1 MTDRIRI
8 TPENYQQLIDE
19 IDSGFWPEW
28 MTATEIS
35 STFHITRSQVNV
47 WGQRGWIES
56 KGTGKFF
63 GCREQLVYNLI
74 DLMHERVK
82 RRSLK
87 ERAISE
93 RPDGLY
99 VECVDCKKLK
109 HAERD
114 YYQNDNTGLGISTRC
129 RVCHLARGKK
139 WEQANREKGR
149 IKRLKA
155 SRKSA
160 ARARAASAWEPPK
173 LYPAQPVVDVVV
185 ERFGDTPVTEI
196 ERAAGVPSDGYRSIW
211 RAAQKGNDVRVTS
224 IERLLNGLDLTDEW
238 ARISAELEEGRP
250 AWHPKHPYCVRCYR
264 VSVPHHAKG
273 LCRTC
278 HRNRN
283 VPGWMPVMETDW
295 SLRHPHCV
303 ECKGTDS
310 RHHAHGV
317 CDRCL
322 QRRLNRERRAAER
335 AAKVGSGHGNDGS
348 AHRQEEAPPDC
359 SGGRE
364 HSGRLSGDT

>member
-8 TPENYQQLIDE
+8 TPENYQKLIDE

-35 STFHITRSQVNV
+35 TTFHITRSQVNV

-87 ERAISE
+87 KRAISE

-109 HAERD
+109 HTDE
-114 YYQNDNTGLGISTRC
+114 YYKNEGAALGVSTRC
-129 RVCHLARGKK
+129 RVCHLALGKK
-139 WEQANREKGR
+139 WEQENRDKGAA
-149 IKRLKA
+149 KRRRA
-155 SRKSA
+155 SRLSA
-160 ARARAASAWEPPK
+160 ARARAARSWEPPK
-173 LYPAQPVVDVVV
+173 LYPAQPVVEAVR
-185 ERFGDTPVTEI
+185 ERFGDTPMSEI
-196 ERAAGVPSDGYRSIW
+196 ERSAGVPPDSYRSIVKV
-211 RAAQKGNDVRVTS
+211 AKSGGTVRVST
-224 IERLLNGLDLTDEW
+224 IESLLCGLDLTDEW
-238 ARISAELEEGRP
+238 ARINAELEKDRP

-264 VSVPHHAKG
+264 VAVPHHAAG

-283 VPGWMPVMETDW
+283 KPGWTPVMESGW
-295 SLRHPHCV
+295 SLRYAHCV

-310 RHHAHGV
+310 KHHARGL

-322 QRRLNRERRAAER
+322 QRNLNRERRAAEL
-335 AAKVGSGHGNDGS
+335 AAKVGYGHGNDGS
-348 AHRQEEAPPDC
+348 LQSQEQAPDDRI
-359 SGGRE
+359 GGGERT
-364 HSGRLSGDT
+364 GRVSDHP